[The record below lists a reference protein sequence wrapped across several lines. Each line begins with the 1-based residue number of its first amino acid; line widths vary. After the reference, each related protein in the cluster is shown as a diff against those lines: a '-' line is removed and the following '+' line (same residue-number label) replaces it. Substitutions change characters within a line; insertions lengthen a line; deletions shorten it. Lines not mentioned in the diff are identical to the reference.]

1 MRFIVPDFHQDGKL
15 TLDAYLPGMYD
26 VVIQSTH
33 VNIIPVTTG
42 CKNDTQ

>member
-15 TLDAYLPGMYD
+15 TLDACLPGMYD
-26 VVIQSTH
+26 GVIQSTL
-33 VNIIPVTTG
+33 VNIIPVTPG

>member
-15 TLDAYLPGMYD
+15 TLDVCLPGMYD
-26 VVIQSTH
+26 GVIQSTL
-33 VNIIPVTTG
+33 VNIIPVTPG